1 MNNQD
6 QSWVSIVDR
15 NNFINYLT
23 KKITSVREDIFNR
36 KYVVYLK
43 NYIVKRNIDIDEEQ
57 LKAIVYSLLDEVCN
71 KLRKRSTESKK
82 ILHYTK
88 MIWKRLESGL
98 LEESWWKKNE
108 PERRSYKLIGILKI
122 IHKFDEATKKTLWTE
137 YANK

>member
-1 MNNQD
+1 MN
-6 QSWVSIVDR
+6 R
-15 NNFINYLT
+15 NDFINYLT

-88 MIWKRLESGL
+88 MI
-98 LEESWWKKNE
+98 
-108 PERRSYKLIGILKI
+108 
-122 IHKFDEATKKTLWTE
+122 
-137 YANK
+137 